1 MRWIFSILAVL
12 VVAWVLFL
20 ASPFLSL
27 YRLANAVDARDAAA
41 IEERMDMTEVRSNFA
56 RQLIDEY
63 LHSLGKAG
71 AVAGLDR
78 QIAAQAS
85 ATLADPLVA
94 QLVTPEALIDLLD
107 DGWPQRMVSAEG
119 KPAGRVTFGIGSLSR
134 AWRLF
139 VTSENRGFRKIYVIL
154 PDSRPVD
161 ERFRLLMRLSGTTW
175 RVTSIDLPHTLL
187 QNLVKKLPRNA
198 AALLR

>member
-1 MRWIFSILAVL
+1 MRWIFVSLAVL
-12 VVAWVLFL
+12 VAAWALFL

-27 YRLANAVDARDAAA
+27 YRLASAVDARDVAA
-41 IEERMDMTEVRSNFA
+41 IEERMDMPEVRSNFT
-56 RQLIDEY
+56 RQLIEEY
-63 LHSLGKAG
+63 LRSIGKAG

-107 DGWPQRMVSAEG
+107 DGWPQRMVSSAG
-119 KPAGRVTFGIGSLSR
+119 APAPVKFGLGSVGR

-161 ERFRLLMRLSGTTW
+161 ERFRLLLRLTGTTW

-187 QNLVKKLPRNA
+187 QNLVKKLPRSA
-198 AALLR
+198 AALAR

>member
-1 MRWIFSILAVL
+1 MRWIFVSIAVL
-12 VVAWVLFL
+12 VVAWALFL

-27 YRLANAVDARDAAA
+27 YRLASAVDARDVAA
-41 IEERMDMTEVRSNFA
+41 IEERMDMPEVRSNFT
-56 RQLIDEY
+56 RQLIEEY
-63 LHSLGKAG
+63 LRSIGKAG

-107 DGWPQRMVSAEG
+107 DGWPQRMISADAAPKTPVSF
-119 KPAGRVTFGIGSLSR
+119 RLGSIAR

-139 VTSENRGFRKIYVIL
+139 VTSENRGFRKVYIVL
-154 PDSRPVD
+154 PHNRPPA
-161 ERFRLLMRLSGTTW
+161 ERFRLLLRLTDTTW
-175 RVTSIDLPHTLL
+175 RVTSIDLPHHLL
-187 QNLVKKLPRNA
+187 ESLVKKLPRSA
-198 AALLR
+198 ATALH